1 MNAEVD
7 ESAEERKG
15 GAGALGKM
23 LLSAGEKQ
31 LAVVCQVPK
40 ALQESNPAFNMK
52 DWVQVVV
59 ESTGAKITEEGEE
72 VRRGGRG
79 GEAALRTARRGV
91 CGWGRRAR
99 WAVEACALA
108 QTLGTG
114 AAPPRQPPGPAGPRT
129 PRPAPLPAPQLVRL
143 VAAAD
148 PDNDRF
154 PLKMRDSAQ
163 NACFAYLRT
172 KGLLPADDS
181 DSDDM
186 PPNPEDFGVAW

>member
-1 MNAEVD
+1 MAAVAADPKAAKASVKEGGKKGVDMCGMSDLGGVKFFTITLETPNGDMALMDAVLEGMNAEVD

-72 VRRGGRG
+72 
-79 GEAALRTARRGV
+79 
-91 CGWGRRAR
+91 
-99 WAVEACALA
+99 
-108 QTLGTG
+108 
-114 AAPPRQPPGPAGPRT
+114 
-129 PRPAPLPAPQLVRL
+129 LVRL